1 MAKEIRIAIKSGFDP
16 SGVSDASRAL
26 EKMAED
32 LEKSNKWLLQ
42 INAELSDAMHKRAQ
56 SVAVDMAA
64 AADKA
69 AKGMGNTY
77 RTLGDFL
84 GDVRKE
90 SQEASRKLENLRA
103 KIQAVSRA
111 ASEHKPHIPMANIGK
126 EASNS
131 VGGVSKLNSAIGIL
145 TQNTG
150 YFGKMLTEIFKG
162 GLWGAGAAAVRL
174 LYTSVKDCF
183 DKIKQEAEDLRKQNV
198 DIINATA
205 KAVEG
210 YKIAIDEELQAEVEA
225 SNAVLERKRNE
236 LDLTERL
243 SKATLE
249 LARQKRIA
257 AGEDEKKVNTE
268 TDAQERANAQKTALA
283 KMDAEIAAAERRK
296 QSAIDKRDAA
306 IEEVE
311 RLRDVRGETQHT
323 VTEIDEPDEA
333 KAKRAYNRALGDKVE
348 EAKGALNKADA
359 RIEKEEKAIESL
371 RQKRE
376 ALMKEQEAENLKVAN
391 EQTKADKDAAEKKA
405 AADKAAADRRIA
417 AEQKAAAEQMRLDRE
432 AAAARERQ
440 AQKELDQRI
449 KDHQKLLAAEQKAE
463 SAAQSRKSAAES
475 KLQQAWG
482 WYRDKGS
489 MAAQMA
495 EEKAD
500 AEARK
505 QYVKDFERL
514 KSKRRDWRTA
524 ENLSVDD
531 EAVRRVALAQEEKQ
545 AAEKHLAEIEKNTAD
560 LAAKL
565 DELLQVKG

>member
-1 MAKEIRIAIKSGFDP
+1 MAKEIKIHIASGFDP

-26 EKMAED
+26 EKMAKD

-42 INAELSDAMHKRAQ
+42 CNAELSQAMHKHAQ
-56 SVAVDMAA
+56 SVAVDMAV

-90 SQEASRKLENLRA
+90 SQEASRKLEVLRA

-131 VGGVSKLNSAIGIL
+131 VGGVKGL
-145 TQNTG
+145 TQAVAKLTQGTG
-150 YFGKMLTEIFKG
+150 FLGNAIT
-162 GLWGAGAAAVRL
+162 AAVGGGVWTMVAAGVRGA
-174 LYTSVKDCF
+174 F
-183 DKIKQEAEDLRKQNV
+183 DLIKGQYEKVQEELEDLRKRNV
-198 DIINATA
+198 DIINATT

-405 AADKAAADRRIA
+405 AEDKAAADRRIA

-440 AQKELDQRI
+440 AQKELDQKI
-449 KDHQKLLAAEQKAE
+449 KNHQKLLAAEQKAE
-463 SAAQSRKSAAES
+463 SEAQSRKSAAES

-545 AAEKHLAEIEKNTAD
+545 AVEKHLAEIEKITAG
-560 LAAKL
+560 LSAKL
-565 DELLQVKG
+565 DELMSMK